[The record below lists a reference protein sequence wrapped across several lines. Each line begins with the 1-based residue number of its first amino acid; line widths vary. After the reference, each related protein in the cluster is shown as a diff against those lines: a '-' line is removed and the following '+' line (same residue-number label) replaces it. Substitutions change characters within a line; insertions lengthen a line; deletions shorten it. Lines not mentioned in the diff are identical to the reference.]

1 MRNPSSDHSSPVVP
15 VDDLFHTDDHPF
27 CPLDSCT
34 CHQDPAL
41 LASVEHAV
49 TDGLFTLNEATNFVQ
64 GKTM

>member
-1 MRNPSSDHSSPVVP
+1 MRNSSSGQPSPVVQG
-15 VDDLFHTDDHPF
+15 DDLFHTDDHPF

-41 LASVEHAV
+41 LASVEHMV
-49 TDGLFTLNEATNFVQ
+49 TDGLFTTDEATNFVQ